1 MSGRGAKSGTGEE
14 RERGAKSGEGAT
26 SVDSRNGETVLALE
40 SLLSLVPLFVPFP
53 RVARGLE
60 GCA

>member
-1 MSGRGAKSGTGEE
+1 MSETG
-14 RERGAKSGEGAT
+14 GKGAT
-26 SVDSRNGETVLALE
+26 GVDNRNCNPSLALE
-40 SLLSLVPLFVPFP
+40 SLLPLVPLFVPFP